1 MSIKYPS
8 QLLKIEQELQSF
20 LTITKQTKQQQKKQK
35 TQSKSDNQQ
44 FITKQSILTIT
55 KRTK

>member
-8 QLLKIEQELQSF
+8 QLLKFEQELHVVTKQSL
-20 LTITKQTKQQQKKQK
+20 LTITKQAKQQKKTK

-44 FITKQSILTIT
+44 LETA
-55 KRTK
+55 